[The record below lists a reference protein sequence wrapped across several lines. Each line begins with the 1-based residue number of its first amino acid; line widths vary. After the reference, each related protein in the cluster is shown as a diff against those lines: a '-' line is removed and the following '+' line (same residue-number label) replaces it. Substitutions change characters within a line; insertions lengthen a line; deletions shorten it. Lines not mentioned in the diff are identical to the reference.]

1 MIAAVACGGGDSGSG
16 GGTGGGG
23 TGGGLAIVSV
33 TVTVTET
40 VTVTVT
46 VIGPGA
52 VWPAQPRTACGGV
65 RARASGTPRRA
76 ELGVL
81 G

>member
-1 MIAAVACGGGDSGSG
+1 MTGGVAVALVAV
-16 GGTGGGG
+16 GGTGGGMA
-23 TGGGLAIVSV
+23 TVSVSVSV
-33 TVTVTET
+33 TVTVTLT
-40 VTVTVT
+40 
-46 VIGPGA
+46 GPGA
-52 VWPAQPRTACGGV
+52 VWPAQPRTASGGV